1 MCAASKADC
10 ITFSLRSEAIG
21 CKLSPMAS
29 RSLNKVM
36 LIGHLGKDGETRHT
50 QSGVPVTNFSLATSW
65 RTKNQQTGEWR
76 EETDWHDIVLWRSE
90 NVAPYLQKGKQV
102 FVEGRLQTRS
112 WEDQN
117 GSKRY
122 KTEVVAE
129 NLILLSSRGS
139 DTGSPPPGDYIP
151 QQSSG
156 DRDPVPSAADPI
168 GDQGVTDDDVPF

>member
-1 MCAASKADC
+1 
-10 ITFSLRSEAIG
+10 
-21 CKLSPMAS
+21 MAS

-50 QSGVPVTNFSLATSW
+50 QGGVPVTNFSLATSW
-65 RTKNQQTGEWR
+65 RTKDQQTGEWR

-102 FVEGRLQTRS
+102 FIEGRLQTRS

-117 GSKRY
+117 GNKRY

-129 NLILLSSRGS
+129 NLILLSNRGG
-139 DTGSPPPGDYIP
+139 DTGSPPPEDHTS
-151 QQSSG
+151 QQEPRSEAPASEG
-156 DRDPVPSAADPI
+156 ADQI
-168 GDQGVTDDDVPF
+168 GNQGVTDDDVPF